1 MLRQIW
7 LGTPSVGETIAVP
20 QSVLKEGHDNFRIGS
35 LEQGQH
41 SLGIDS

>member
-7 LGTPSVGETIAVP
+7 PRTPSVGEMIAVP
-20 QSVLKEGHDNFRIGS
+20 QSVWREGHDNFRIGS